1 VWRRRKLVLAAT
13 IASGAALGAGCG
25 ESLKISKIGAS
36 ARRPANVAVYLSVV
50 DDKGQPVPGLAVD
63 NFRVYEDGKLIS
75 PSKGRRALVDT
86 STGSGRFALL
96 MIDLSGPI
104 VDSEDLPELAAA
116 AGRFVEKVGARQAV
130 AVSIFDGSDSPVTVT
145 PLGVQADP
153 QKVVSAIRKF
163 RPRSRKSNL
172 NGAVFQGLAAI
183 KERLDAGEE
192 AAGAALIVYTDRG
205 DLAHSVNAQ
214 VVEDALK
221 ASPAE
226 VYVIGVGPGADRAEL
241 AAIGHSGIFV
251 SPDPKVFRKG
261 FEQVA
266 TKITTVGAGRYVFS
280 YCTPKRRNSH
290 VLKLQVQASGNTG
303 TLEYHFNADSFHSG
317 CEPGKRPSI
326 AGLPEAPPAGSDA
339 SAER

>member
-1 VWRRRKLVLAAT
+1 MSVLAAT
-13 IASGAALGAGCG
+13 IACAALGAGCG

-50 DDKGQPVPGLAVD
+50 DDQGHPVQGLAVD
-63 NFRVYEDGKLIS
+63 NFRVFEDGKLVS
-75 PSKGRRALVDT
+75 PNKGRRALVDT

-96 MIDLSGPI
+96 LVDLSGPI
-104 VDSEDLPELAAA
+104 VDSPDLPELAAA
-116 AGRFVEKVGARQAV
+116 VGRFVERVGARQAV
-130 AVSIFDGSDSPVTVT
+130 AVSIFDGGDSPVTVT
-145 PLGVQADP
+145 PLGNQADP
-153 QKVVSAIRKF
+153 QKVVAAIRKF
-163 RPRSRKSNL
+163 RPRSRKSNM
-172 NGAVFQGLAAI
+172 NGAIFQGLAAI
-183 KERLDAGEE
+183 KQRLDAGDE

-205 DLAHSVNAQ
+205 DQAHSVNAQ

-226 VYVIGVGPGADRAEL
+226 VYVIGVGAGVDRVEL
-241 AAIGHSGIFV
+241 GAIGRSGIFI
-251 SPDPKVFRKG
+251 SPDPKVFKKG

-290 VLKLQVQASGNTG
+290 VLKLQVETAGNTG
-303 TLEYHFNADSFHSG
+303 SLEYHFNADSFHAG
-317 CEPGKRPSI
+317 CSPGKRPDI
-326 AGLPEAPPAGSDA
+326 AGLPDAPPEGSDA